1 MAIGFIFNSALN
13 EERTISPA
21 KGPLI
26 AMCRVIVY
34 LVARDEDS
42 VRI

>member
-1 MAIGFIFNSALN
+1 MAIGFIFNSAFN
-13 EERTISPA
+13 GERSISPA

-26 AMCRVIVY
+26 AMCRVY